1 MTNRERR
8 SEMASSV
15 KTGRCAMSTFYIL
28 SRSDRYMT
36 LHGGPLPRD
45 GHSEVRMARGRR
57 RAAELDAAALGRTG
71 AVVRLRGYV
80 RDRADLKAG
89 GLERTDR
96 GFAARAGAL
105 NENVDLLHSVFL
117 GATRGR
123 LSSHLRGERGGL
135 PGALKANLARRSP
148 GNYPTGGIG
157 DGNNGVVKRALDVS
171 MTVRDIFLIATTR
184 LTHRSLSSL
193 GRHMFVFLKKS
204 KY

>member
-45 GHSEVRMARGRR
+45 GNSEVRMARGRC
-57 RAAELDAAALGRTG
+57 RAAELYAAALGRTG

-89 GLERTDR
+89 GLERTEDR
-96 GFAARAGAL
+96 KSTRL
-105 NENVDLLHSVFL
+105 N
-117 GATRGR
+117 
-123 LSSHLRGERGGL
+123 SSHV
-135 PGALKANLARRSP
+135 AIS
-148 GNYPTGGIG
+148 Y
-157 DGNNGVVKRALDVS
+157 
-171 MTVRDIFLIATTR
+171 
-184 LTHRSLSSL
+184 
-193 GRHMFVFLKKS
+193 
-204 KY
+204 